1 MNYEEL
7 LAENIRLSEIITKL
21 THELE
26 QLRKLIYGSR
36 KERFV
41 PVQVDALQGNLFAE
55 EPVQAAA
62 PVERQDISYSRKTP
76 QKHQGRN
83 EIPSHLPIH
92 EVIIEPQEDTTD
104 CVKIGEEV
112 TETLEY
118 TPATLV
124 KRITRRPKYKKS
136 GEKIII
142 GELPSRP
149 IDKCIAESSLLAHIC
164 VSKFVD
170 HLPFYR
176 QIQIFKRDYAWEL
189 PPSTIN
195 DWYAGVCA
203 LLKPLYD
210 VMKTKVLQSH
220 YIQADESPIKV
231 LDSDKPGQTHQG
243 YQWVYRCVSNGIVLF
258 DYRKGRS
265 IQGPAEFLKTYQGYI
280 QTDGYNVYD
289 AIVKNR
295 PQIHHLGCLAHV
307 RRKYIEAQSNDK
319 KRADHALMSIGQI
332 YEHERLSKG
341 YTAEQRKEYRLQY
354 VQPIMLQ
361 LKEWVQTEA
370 IKVLPKSAIGTA
382 LAYHQGQMNK
392 ILAILENGEFE
403 PDNNMIENKIRPLAL
418 GRKNYLF
425 AGSHQSAQHM
435 AMMYTF
441 FGTCKA
447 HAINPRD
454 WLQITLDKINSTKLS
469 ELHTL
474 IPGFSNM

>member
-1 MNYEEL
+1 MNYEEII
-7 LAENIRLSEIITKL
+7 AEKDAKIERL

-26 QLRKLIYGSR
+26 HLRKLIFGSR

-41 PVQVDALQGNLFAE
+41 PVQVDVLQGNLFTE
-55 EPVQAAA
+55 EPVQDSAA
-62 PVERQDISYSRKTP
+62 VEQQNISYSRKTP
-76 QKHQGRN
+76 KRHQGRN
-83 EIPSHLPIH
+83 EIPSHLPVH
-92 EVIIEPQEDTTD
+92 EVIIEPQEDTSD
-104 CVKIGEEV
+104 CVRIGEEV

-124 KRITRRPKYKKS
+124 KRITRRPKYKKADDR
-136 GEKIII
+136 III

-149 IDKCIAESSLLAHIC
+149 MDKCIAESSLLAHIF

-176 QIQIFKRDYAWEL
+176 QIQMFKRDYAWEL
-189 PPSTIN
+189 PSSTVN

-243 YQWVYRCVSNGIVLF
+243 YQWVFRCVNHGIVLF
-258 DYRKGRS
+258 DYRKGRN
-265 IQGPAEFLKTYQGYI
+265 IHGPAEFLKTYQGYI

-289 AIVKNR
+289 AIVKSR
-295 PQIHHLGCLAHV
+295 PEIHHLGCLAHV

-319 KRADHALMSIGQI
+319 KRADHALTCIGQI
-332 YEHERLSKG
+332 YDHERIIKG
-341 YTAEQRKEYRLQY
+341 HQAEQRKDYRLQY

-361 LKEWVQTEA
+361 LKEWVQTES

-392 ILAILENGEFE
+392 ILAILESGEFE
-403 PDNNMIENKIRPLAL
+403 IDNNLIENKIRPLAL

-425 AGSHQSAQHM
+425 AGSHQSAQRM
-435 AMMYTF
+435 AMMYSF

-447 HAINPRD
+447 HDINPRE
-454 WLQITLDKINSTKLS
+454 WLQATLDQINSTKLS

-474 IPGFSNM
+474 IPGFHHM